1 MTQGETYRQRQT
13 ERHTDRETQRQR
25 DTKTERHTD
34 RERETYTKRQE
45 DIQKNIFRSLR
56 NHRHLELT
64 LYFEKITESK
74 NSSFFEQQKYFDT
87 QENKK
92 K

>member
-25 DTKTERHTD
+25 DTQTE
-34 RERETYTKRQE
+34 RERETYTKRRE

-64 LYFEKITESK
+64 LYFEEITESK

>member
-1 MTQGETYRQRQT
+1 MTQGEIYRQRQ
-13 ERHTDRETQRQR
+13 
-25 DTKTERHTD
+25 TERHTD

-64 LYFEKITESK
+64 LYFEEITESK